1 MRIHAL
7 LQLSLAA
14 ALACASADA
23 VAAQVNQVGTLAT
36 QPTSYALVCRGGPA
50 VTMTTHAVLT
60 GTPSTRLHVRF
71 AAGRRPAVEGVDP
84 GTCAWQDRAMLSTES
99 STLCFSRVETVM
111 FEMAG
116 NREVRWTRVQ
126 ANVNLRPVIF
136 WEGGERPD
144 GAAIRI
150 SSTEA
155 QYYRAYSTSHSGV
168 RCLMVTHV
176 GP

>member
-1 MRIHAL
+1 MKIPAI

-14 ALACASADA
+14 VLACAAADT
-23 VAAQVNQVGTLAT
+23 VTAQVNSVTTLGT

-50 VTMTTHAVLT
+50 VTMTTHA
-60 GTPSTRLHVRF
+60 GTSATRLHVRF
-71 AAGRRPAVEGVDP
+71 APGRRPAVEGVDP
-84 GTCAWQDRAMLSTES
+84 GTCAWQDRGLLATES
-99 STLCFSRVETVM
+99 STLCFARVDTVM

-116 NREVRWTRVQ
+116 TRAVAWMRVQ
-126 ANVNLRPVIF
+126 ANVNLMPVIF
-136 WEGGERPD
+136 WEGGERPG

-150 SSTEA
+150 SSNEA
-155 QYYRAYSTSHSGV
+155 QYYRAYSTSHSGA

>member
-1 MRIHAL
+1 MKIQIL
-7 LQLSLAA
+7 LRLSLAA
-14 ALACASADA
+14 ALACAADGA
-23 VAAQVNQVGTLAT
+23 MAQVTSQATLGTQA
-36 QPTSYALVCRGGPA
+36 SYALVCRGGPA
-50 VTMTTHAVLT
+50 VTMTTHA

-71 AAGRRPAVEGVDP
+71 APGRRAAVEGVDP
-84 GTCAWQDRAMLSTES
+84 GTCAWQDRGIRSNEP
-99 STLCFSRVETVM
+99 STLCFARVEAVM

-116 NREVRWTRVQ
+116 AREVAWTRVQ
-126 ANVNLRPVIF
+126 ARVNLKPVIF

-155 QYYRAYSTSHSGV
+155 QHYRAYSTFHSGA

-176 GP
+176 GT